1 MEKKHSLSN
10 SHVRTKVSPHVKYN
24 KETEDMETWVTYE
37 EEVILA
43 EPTTADE
50 YNKEVTERFR
60 KYEENKSMKIEHE
73 PFYIPIKRDI
83 LDPISRIMILADSVF
98 GKHPGYE
105 SDREI
110 VDKWLTEMYGKQ
122 QENGNGHVPSN
133 GQPVCEEDN

>member
-1 MEKKHSLSN
+1 
-10 SHVRTKVSPHVKYN
+10 
-24 KETEDMETWVTYE
+24 
-37 EEVILA
+37 
-43 EPTTADE
+43 
-50 YNKEVTERFR
+50 
-60 KYEENKSMKIEHE
+60 MKIEYE

-133 GQPVCEEDN
+133 GQQVCEEDS